1 MVCLPLTLPAALIN
15 LIIWMCLCRNQLED
29 TAENLRRAE
38 AESEDMRGE
47 MSAKVAALQAAV
59 DDQGAVAAH
68 EANQRVAALTEELEE
83 AESAL
88 KVKEA
93 VCADQAESLQLA
105 KEAVL
110 KAEKVAD
117 RRLAELEERA
127 NSLEQEQELTSDLRS
142 QLLGKEREIE
152 EMEEECDRRKA
163 QADEDEKTL
172 EQYVATIREKDE
184 MLSFIDQE
192 VEELKAMFTE
202 KEQGLRDQLANKSA
216 CATEITERLETLEAE
231 NLQLVEAAAQHNA
244 TMARLVRGSHSI
256 CFVFA
261 SIEPT

>member
-1 MVCLPLTLPAALIN
+1 
-15 LIIWMCLCRNQLED
+15 MCLCRNQLED

-152 EMEEECDRRKA
+152 E
-163 QADEDEKTL
+163 L